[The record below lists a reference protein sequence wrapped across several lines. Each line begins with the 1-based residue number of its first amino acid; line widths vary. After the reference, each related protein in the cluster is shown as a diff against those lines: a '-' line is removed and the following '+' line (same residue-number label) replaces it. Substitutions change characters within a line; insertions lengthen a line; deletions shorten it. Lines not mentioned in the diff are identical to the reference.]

1 MNSLTFYA
9 PSGARASAEHS
20 SLFPIETLNTPGNTS
35 GANHVGFFG
44 AGGPQGVPFA
54 IIVANYQDASFI
66 TNTSGTNLG
75 QAPWGV
81 PASGE
86 LNNFKYET
94 SSTANVS
101 GVAGVALI
109 DIPQE
114 SGTLLIRFAASGS
127 TEVRTQNTLCR
138 TVVLNSASGV
148 DNVTDIVTNL
158 KIQGFEPGVDS
169 SWTQTAGDGALDNRL
184 FMQDRNV
191 AELVHDFWVG
201 LSASPETVGERNDF
215 GFFFIIEFL

>member
-1 MNSLTFYA
+1 MNTLTFYA
-9 PSGARASAEHS
+9 PSGAEVSAEHG

-54 IIVANYQDASFI
+54 IIVANYQDASYI
-66 TNTSGTNLG
+66 TNTSGFNMG
-75 QAPWGV
+75 VAPFGV
-81 PASGE
+81 PASGK

-94 SSTANVS
+94 STTANVS
-101 GVAGVALI
+101 GVAGVALL

-138 TVVLNSASGV
+138 SVVLNSSSGI
-148 DNVTDIVTNL
+148 DNVTDVAVGVT
-158 KIQGFEPGVDS
+158 IQGFEPGVDS
-169 SWTQTAGDGALDNRL
+169 SWAQTAGDGALDNRL
-184 FMQDRNV
+184 FILDHNV
-191 AELVHDFWVG
+191 TDLIHDFWVG
-201 LSASPETVGERNDF
+201 LSVSPESAGQRNDV
-215 GFFFIIEFL
+215 GFFFVIEFL